1 MRYRRVFFLGFVFLV
16 FLGLK
21 QTVTAHEGLQEG
33 ILDTGDSTGPL
44 QLILI
49 ALGLLVFLII
59 LFFSTWLLFKP
70 RPDIPNPVTYY
81 QKVISFSKNGKLF
94 SAHIQGMSFVFGIR
108 TVLFNIYLLYLFPD
122 GIIFL
127 GVSVG
132 AVFFV
137 GILLAIGSLV
147 SGIISPFVGIFVD
160 RIGKKWSFIF
170 GDFWGA
176 IMILIVVLWPIPWV
190 IVVAQIIRSAVMS
203 IHNIAE
209 NPFIYE
215 QSSEKERV
223 YLFSTIDG
231 MSTLAMMSGNLLG
244 GVVPLGIALL
254 IYQTAVVSGT
264 AAILVLQIGLLVS
277 VVLWLASLIPALF
290 LKEDPALRKQAQ
302 QSITTRMSF
311 KNVTNWRTV
320 GIFVLSA
327 ICIGLGAG
335 MFVYFFSLFFLLFF
349 NANPAEIAVVFA
361 LGALV
366 TALGNF
372 ISPLI
377 ADKFGK
383 VQVIVGTRLL
393 SLPFLLLLPFAPGLL
408 VAAVFYLF
416 RGFFMNATTPTESAL
431 AMEVVN
437 DSERVTMEA
446 MRIAGMNIFTGV
458 GFLLG
463 SYMMDIGD
471 FYSPFI
477 LATGF
482 YLVAVVVFW
491 AYFKNGRQVLPP
503 KTRVPG

>member
-1 MRYRRVFFLGFVFLV
+1 VRKRQFFLIFVFVLSIIV
-16 FLGLK
+16 VERSSG
-21 QTVTAHEGLQEG
+21 HEGLHEG
-33 ILDTGDSTGPL
+33 ILDTGEAAGPIQIAL
-44 QLILI
+44 VGLALIL
-49 ALGLLVFLII
+49 FLSII
-59 LFFSTWLLFKP
+59 LFSIWLLKKP
-70 RPDIPNPVTYY
+70 QINISNPVTYF
-81 QKVISFSKNGKLF
+81 QKINSYSMNARYFTL
-94 SAHIQGMSFVFGIR
+94 HIQGMAFVFGIR
-108 TVLFNIYLLYLFPD
+108 TVLFNIYLLYLFPV
-122 GIIFL
+122 GIEFL
-127 GVSVG
+127 GVTIG

-137 GILLAIGSLV
+137 GILLAIGSLI
-147 SGIISPFVGIFVD
+147 SGIISPFAGILVD

-176 IMILIVVLWPIPWV
+176 IMILIVILWPTPW
-190 IVVAQIIRSAVMS
+190 IIIVAQIIRSAVMS

-244 GVVPLGIALL
+244 GVIPLGIALVL
-254 IYQTAVVSGT
+254 YQTAVVAGT
-264 AAILVLQIGLLVS
+264 AAIMVLQIGLLVS
-277 VVLWLASLIPALF
+277 VGLWLGSLIPAVF
-290 LKEDPALRKQAQ
+290 LKEDPALRQQAHD
-302 QSITTRMSF
+302 SIKTRMSF
-311 KNVTNWRTV
+311 RNVTNWGTV
-320 GIFVLSA
+320 GVFVLSA

-372 ISPLI
+372 VSPLL

-416 RGFFMNATTPTESAL
+416 RGFFMNATSPTESAL

-446 MRIAGMNIFTGV
+446 MRIAGMNIFTAV

-463 SYMMDIGD
+463 SYLMDIGD
-471 FYSPFI
+471 FYTPFI

-482 YLVAVVVFW
+482 YLIAVVVFW
-491 AYFKNGRQVLPP
+491 AYFRNGRQVLPT
-503 KTRVPG
+503 KTPIPG

>member
-1 MRYRRVFFLGFVFLV
+1 MRKQYAFLLSLLFLPLFVPN
-16 FLGLK
+16 
-21 QTVTAHEGLQEG
+21 QAVTAHEGYHDTV
-33 ILDTGDSTGPL
+33 LDTGDVTGPVQSVL
-44 QLILI
+44 VG
-49 ALGLLVFLII
+49 LGLLIFLGIIVFSIR
-59 LFFSTWLLFKP
+59 LLQKP
-70 RPDIPNPVTYY
+70 QLNIPNPKTYL
-81 QKVISFSKNGKLF
+81 QKINSFSQNARYFTL
-94 SAHIQGMSFVFGIR
+94 HIEGMSLTYGVR

-122 GIIFL
+122 GIEFL
-127 GVSVG
+127 GTNIG

-147 SGIISPFVGIFVD
+147 SGIISPFAGIFVD

-170 GDFWGA
+170 GDFCGA
-176 IMILIVVLWPIPWV
+176 IMILIVILWPTPWV
-190 IVVAQIIRSAVMS
+190 IIVAQIIRSAVMS

-215 QSSEKERV
+215 QSSDKERA

-231 MSTLAMMSGNLLG
+231 MSTIAMMSGNLLG
-244 GVVPLGIALL
+244 GAVPLGIALL
-254 IYQTAVVSGT
+254 LYQTAIVSGT
-264 AAILVLQIGLLVS
+264 AAVFVIQIGLLVS
-277 VVLWLASLIPALF
+277 VALWLGSLIPAVF
-290 LKEDPALRKQAQ
+290 LNEDPALRKRAQ
-302 QSITTRMSF
+302 ESIKARMSF
-311 KNVTNWRTV
+311 KNVTNWGTV
-320 GIFVLSA
+320 GVFVLSA

-361 LGALV
+361 LGASV

-372 ISPLI
+372 ISPII
-377 ADKFGK
+377 AEKFGK

-408 VAAVFYLF
+408 IAAGFYLL

-446 MRIAGMNIFTGV
+446 LRVAGMNIFTAV

-477 LATGF
+477 LASAF
-482 YLVAVVVFW
+482 YLVAVLVFW
-491 AYFKNGRQVLPP
+491 AYFRNGRQVLPT
-503 KTRVPG
+503 KTPVPG

>member
-1 MRYRRVFFLGFVFLV
+1 MRKRQLLLSFIVILSFTIVY
-16 FLGLK
+16 
-21 QTVTAHEGLQEG
+21 QASAHEGLSEG
-33 ILDTGDSTGPL
+33 ILDTGDGAGPVQL
-44 QLILI
+44 LLVVLALIL
-49 ALGLLVFLII
+49 FLSI
-59 LFFSTWLLFKP
+59 LTFSIWLFIKP
-70 RPDIPNPVTYY
+70 RRDILSPVTYY
-81 QKVISFSKNGKLF
+81 QKIIAFSDNAKKF
-94 SAHIQGMSFVFGIR
+94 SAHIQGMSFTYGVR
-108 TVLFNIYLLYLFPD
+108 TVLFNIYLLYLFPA
-122 GIIFL
+122 GIEFF
-127 GVSVG
+127 GVTIG

-137 GILLAIGSLV
+137 GILLAIGSLI
-147 SGIISPFVGIFVD
+147 SGIISPFAGIFVD

-176 IMILIVVLWPIPWV
+176 IMILIVILWPVPWV

-244 GVVPLGIALL
+244 GVVPLGIALIL
-254 IYQTAVVSGT
+254 YQTAVVSGT
-264 AAILVLQIGLLVS
+264 AAIFVLQIGLLVS
-277 VVLWLASLIPALF
+277 VALWLGSLIPAIF
-290 LKEDPALRKQAQ
+290 LSEDPALRKRAQ
-302 QSITTRMSF
+302 ESITTRMSF
-311 KNVTNWRTV
+311 KNVTNWGTV
-320 GIFVLSA
+320 GVFVLSA

-361 LGALV
+361 LGALA

-372 ISPLI
+372 TSPII
-377 ADKFGK
+377 AEKFGK

-408 VAAVFYLF
+408 VAAGFYLL

-446 MRIAGMNIFTGV
+446 LRVAGMNIFTAV

-477 LATGF
+477 LATVF
-482 YLVAVVVFW
+482 YLAAVLVFW
-491 AYFKNGRQVLPP
+491 AYFRNGRQILPT
-503 KTRVPG
+503 KTPVPG